1 MQHCENCGS
10 EISTTALFCR
20 QCGQRIGS
28 ETESA
33 TNIGDAAIDDLTIS
47 SPPTSVASSE
57 LEDSTSENVAEKGE
71 QMSQPTPEKN
81 VEEEEPMPQPASE
94 HEMEEEVPG
103 PQSAPENDVEE
114 EPIPQHV
121 SEHEMEED
129 EPVPQPAP
137 ENDVEEREEQKVI
150 LWSTSSAPRDLDA
163 EAELPPS
170 QFLDAHAQIDQ
181 TPSEKV
187 EALSPLLSAQTM
199 QPRSRSL
206 PKLLLFLLAIL
217 IVIGG
222 VAAALIGLFQGNLPG
237 TGGAAD
243 SQSSSSD
250 SVRINTAGSLL
261 NASICASSPA
271 PSTPGTSSG
280 ISLIPTTTSGCSS
293 FDSAIAISMCL
304 IFPYTSNAFHRY
316 ILDVSNVTL
325 DSKAFHMVLSL
336 AQYAGATTY
345 NDTVHITVGIGEG
358 STGRDFSWMYHSGNV
373 TVNSDEQSGTMDVI
387 LASASGKN
395 TIHVVGGWTCGRL
408 IKSL

>member
-33 TNIGDAAIDDLTIS
+33 TNIGDAPIDDLTIS

-71 QMSQPTPEKN
+71 KMSQPTPEKN
-81 VEEEEPMPQPASE
+81 VEEEKPMPQPA
-94 HEMEEEVPG
+94 
-103 PQSAPENDVEE
+103 
-114 EPIPQHV
+114 

-217 IVIGG
+217 IVVGG

-304 IFPYTSNAFHRY
+304 IFPYNSNAFHRY

-325 DSKAFHMVLSL
+325 DSKAYHMVLSL

>member
-33 TNIGDAAIDDLTIS
+33 TNIGDAPIDDLTIS

-81 VEEEEPMPQPASE
+81 VEEEQPM
-94 HEMEEEVPG
+94 
-103 PQSAPENDVEE
+103 
-114 EPIPQHV
+114 PQHV

-181 TPSEKV
+181 TPPEKV

-199 QPRSRSL
+199 QPRSRSI

-243 SQSSSSD
+243 SLSSSSE
-250 SVRINTAGSLL
+250 SVRINTAGSSL

-293 FDSAIAISMCL
+293 FDSAIATSMCL
-304 IFPYTSNAFHRY
+304 IFPYNSNAFHRY

-325 DSKAFHMVLSL
+325 DSKAYHMVLSL

-358 STGRDFSWMYHSGNV
+358 STGRGFSWMYHSGNV

>member
-33 TNIGDAAIDDLTIS
+33 TNIGDAPIDDLTIA

-81 VEEEEPMPQPASE
+81 VEEEKPMPQPASE
-94 HEMEEEVPG
+94 HEMEEEVTG
-103 PQSAPENDVEE
+103 PQS
-114 EPIPQHV
+114 
-121 SEHEMEED
+121 
-129 EPVPQPAP
+129 AP

-304 IFPYTSNAFHRY
+304 IFPYNSNAFHRY

-325 DSKAFHMVLSL
+325 DSKAYHMVLSL

-358 STGRDFSWMYHSGNV
+358 SIGRDF
-373 TVNSDEQSGTMDVI
+373 
-387 LASASGKN
+387 A
-395 TIHVVGGWTCGRL
+395 
-408 IKSL
+408 

>member
-33 TNIGDAAIDDLTIS
+33 TNVSNAPIDDLTIS
-47 SPPTSVASSE
+47 SPPTSVAFSE

-71 QMSQPTPEKN
+71 QMSQPTPENN
-81 VEEEEPMPQPASE
+81 VEEEEPM
-94 HEMEEEVPG
+94 
-103 PQSAPENDVEE
+103 
-114 EPIPQHV
+114 PQHV
-121 SEHEMEED
+121 SEHEMEE
-129 EPVPQPAP
+129 EEPAP
-137 ENDVEEREEQKVI
+137 QSEPAIDVEEREEQTVI
-150 LWSTSSAPRDLDA
+150 LGSTSSAPQYLDA
-163 EAELPPS
+163 EAELPAS
-170 QFLDAHAQIDQ
+170 QFLDAHAPLDQ

-187 EALSPLLSAQTM
+187 EALSPLVPLVSAQTM
-199 QPRSRSL
+199 QPRSRSI

-217 IVIGG
+217 IVVGG
-222 VAAALIGLFQGNLPG
+222 VAAALVGLFQGILLG
-237 TGGAAD
+237 TGRAAN
-243 SQSSSSD
+243 SLSNTSD
-250 SVRINTAGSLL
+250 SVHINTAGPSL
-261 NASICASSPA
+261 NASICAS
-271 PSTPGTSSG
+271 STPGTSSG

-293 FDSAIAISMCL
+293 FDSAIATSMCL
-304 IFPYTSNAFHRY
+304 IFPYNSNAFHRY

-325 DSKAFHMVLSL
+325 DSKTYHMVLSL

-345 NDTVHITVGIGEG
+345 NDVVHITVGIGVG